1 MLRTLA
7 LVTLAAATAASLAGC
22 SAPRPGVE
30 PAATPVDADVLM
42 EEVAYGSWGVT
53 KLHPDFLFVRLR
65 DRAGTPA
72 VAAAFDRLL
81 ADDTPAARDALLRG
95 LERGF
100 VHAET
105 TSALDLLGPHLGE
118 RFRGFDWQAA
128 DYPGGEEGP
137 NEAYA
142 ETLADA
148 LDAVT
153 PERRANRSDIAVIQR
168 AEATEE
174 IWGFMLAQWRP
185 VPGEDGHKLNRHAV
199 DAYVAMREA
208 AAADGVKLEIL
219 SAHRDPERSRSMA
232 ANAGNSFAVAS
243 FSSHSLGLAIDFL
256 LPEPGEDAG
265 DFRLSTRPMSAVVDM
280 RRSPVHKWLH
290 LHGREHGWYPY
301 QQEPWHWEYNPVGF
315 REVFFAD
322 FAGGTPERVTAAE

>member
-7 LVTLAAATAASLAGC
+7 AALTVLSLLLSAGC
-22 SAPRPGVE
+22 AAPS
-30 PAATPVDADVLM
+30 PAVDADTLA
-42 EEVAYGSWGVT
+42 ERVAYGSWGET
-53 KLHPDFLFVRLR
+53 KLHPDFLFERLR

-81 ADDTPAARDALLRG
+81 ADATPAARASLLRA
-95 LERGF
+95 LERDF

-118 RFRGFDWQAA
+118 RFRAFPWEEN
-128 DYPGGEEGP
+128 DYPGGTEGP

-153 PERRANRSDIAVIQR
+153 PERRANRSAVAVIRR
-168 AEATEE
+168 AEATGE
-174 IWGFMLAQWRP
+174 IWDFMLAAWRP
-185 VPGEDGHKLNRHAV
+185 VPGEEGFQLNRHAV

-208 AAADGVKLEIL
+208 AAADGVALEIL
-219 SAHRDPERSRSMA
+219 SAQREPERARAMA
-232 ANAGNSFAVAS
+232 ANAANSFAVAS
-243 FSSHSLGLAIDFL
+243 FSSHSLGLAIDFR
-256 LPEPGEDAG
+256 LPEPPGSGVDAG
-265 DFRLSTRPMSAVVDM
+265 DFRLSTRPMATVVDM

-290 LHGREHGWYPY
+290 LHAAEHGWFPY
-301 QQEPWHWEYNPVGF
+301 QQEPWHWEHNPVGF
-315 REVFFAD
+315 REVFFSGFPGGPPPRAD
-322 FAGGTPERVTAAE
+322 VED